1 LIYCLLFPTFLS
13 FTFFILKK
21 FLFHK
26 DRFEINLPR
35 AIILSILFHLII
47 LFLLLPLF
55 HKPKIKPSQILQV
68 KIEVAQKVTPKPDP
82 IKKPEPVPQPA
93 KKVPEPPKP
102 VQEKKVEPKKAE
114 PKEAPKPIE
123 KKLEPTPPP
132 PPVAPNEKK
141 DTTAKEKPTPPSQN
155 VIKPADLTQEVITG
169 TTSPEKIKSVKS
181 DYSNLLATAISKYKQ
196 YPKLAQVRGWQ
207 GIVIVEIEMSPT
219 GAVLSMTIK
228 KSSGYDI
235 LDAEAMQM
243 IQRAMPLPPPPESLK
258 SKNFTVLVPVSFQLN

>member
-1 LIYCLLFPTFLS
+1 M
-13 FTFFILKK
+13 KK
-21 FLFHK
+21 FLFYEN
-26 DRFEINLPR
+26 RFEINLPR
-35 AIILSILFHLII
+35 AIILSILFHLIV
-47 LFLLLPLF
+47 LLLLPLVR
-55 HKPKIKPSQILQV
+55 KPKIKPPQILNV
-68 KIEVAQKVTPKPDP
+68 KIEVAQKETP
-82 IKKPEPVPQPA
+82 KPEPVKKLEPMTQPA

-102 VQEKKVEPKKAE
+102 KPVEVKKVEPQKKVE

-132 PPVAPNEKK
+132 PPATPNEKK
-141 DTTAKEKPTPPSQN
+141 DTSAKEKPTPPPQDI
-155 VIKPADLTQEVITG
+155 IKPADLTQEVITG
-169 TTSPEKIKSVKS
+169 TTSHEKIKSAKS
-181 DYSNLLATAISKYKQ
+181 DYSNLLANAISKYKQ

-228 KSSGYDI
+228 KSSGYEV

-243 IQRAMPLPPPPESLK
+243 IQRAMPLPQPPESLK

>member
-1 LIYCLLFPTFLS
+1 
-13 FTFFILKK
+13 LKK
-21 FLFHK
+21 FLFHEN
-26 DRFEINLPR
+26 RFEINLPR
-35 AIILSILFHLII
+35 AIILSILFHLIV
-47 LFLLLPLF
+47 LLLLPLV
-55 HKPKIKPSQILQV
+55 HKPKIKPPQILNV
-68 KIEVAQKVTPKPDP
+68 KIEVAQKETPKPEP
-82 IKKPEPVPQPA
+82 VKKPEPMPQPI

-102 VQEKKVEPKKAE
+102 KPVEEKKVEPQKLEPQKVE

-132 PPVAPNEKK
+132 PPATPNEKK
-141 DTTAKEKPTPPSQN
+141 DTSAKEKPTPPPQDI
-155 VIKPADLTQEVITG
+155 IKPADLTQEVITG
-169 TTSPEKIKSVKS
+169 TTSPEKIKSAKS
-181 DYSNLLATAISKYKQ
+181 DYSNLLASAISKYKQ

-219 GAVLSMTIK
+219 GAVLSMIIK

-243 IQRAMPLPPPPESLK
+243 IQRAMPLPQPPESLK

>member
-1 LIYCLLFPTFLS
+1 
-13 FTFFILKK
+13 LKK
-21 FLFHK
+21 FLFYE

-35 AIILSILFHLII
+35 AIILSILLHLIV
-47 LFLLLPLF
+47 LLLLLPLI
-55 HKPKIKPSQILQV
+55 HKPKIKPPQILQV

-82 IKKPEPVPQPA
+82 IKKPELVPQPA
-93 KKVPEPPKP
+93 KKVPETPKP
-102 VQEKKVEPKKAE
+102 VEEKKVEPQKLEPQKVE
-114 PKEAPKPIE
+114 PKEAPRPIE

-132 PPVAPNEKK
+132 PPQPVAPNEKK
-141 DTTAKEKPTPPSQN
+141 DTTAKEKPTPPPQDI
-155 VIKPADLTQEVITG
+155 IKPADLTQEVITS
-169 TTSPEKIKSVKS
+169 TTSPEKIKSAKS
-181 DYSNLLATAISKYKQ
+181 DYSNLLANAISKYKQ

-235 LDAEAMQM
+235 LDTEAMQM
-243 IQRAMPLPPPPESLK
+243 IQRAMPLPQPPESLK